1 MSAAAENVAKKVG
14 DSRPLEL
21 LARAGLTAY
30 GIIHIL
36 VGWLAMLMAW
46 GGSTAESSDLSG
58 ALRTMA
64 KQPFGKIMLGL
75 VGGSLVALALWQVSE
90 SIWGFRNR
98 EGAKL
103 KQAASW
109 TKAVIYA
116 ALGISAAR
124 FALGSGT
131 SSSEQQQQEATKGL
145 LTLPAG
151 RAMVVSAGIIIIG
164 VGVSHLIKGAK
175 KSFLTEIVTST
186 MSPIVRQG
194 ATRLGQIGY
203 IAKGVAVSAVGGLL
217 TYTTV
222 TFDPQRQGLD
232 GALLTILSQPAGK
245 FLLTALALGFVSF
258 GLFALL
264 QSRYRRM

>member
-1 MSAAAENVAKKVG
+1 MPAAAENVAKKVG

-90 SIWGFRNR
+90 SIWGYRNR

-109 TKAVIYA
+109 AKAVIYA

-131 SSSEQQQQEATKGL
+131 SSSEQQQEATTGL

-151 RAMVVSAGIIIIG
+151 RAMVVLAGMIIIG
-164 VGVSHLIKGAK
+164 VGVSHLIKGVK

-186 MSPIVRQG
+186 MSPVVRQS

-203 IAKGVAVSAVGGLL
+203 IAKGVAISAVGGLL

-232 GALLTILSQPAGK
+232 GALLTILSQPSGK

>member
-75 VGGSLVALALWQVSE
+75 VAGGLAALALWQVSE
-90 SIWGFRNR
+90 SIWGYRNR
-98 EGAKL
+98 GGAKL
-103 KQAASW
+103 KQVASW

-131 SSSEQQQQEATKGL
+131 SSSEQQQEATTGL

-151 RAMVVSAGIIIIG
+151 RAMIVLAGMIIIG
-164 VGVSHLIKGAK
+164 VGVSHLIKGVK

-186 MSPIVRQG
+186 MSPVVRQG
-194 ATRLGQIGY
+194 ATRLGQVGY

-232 GALLTILSQPAGK
+232 GALLTILSQPSGK
-245 FLLTALALGFVSF
+245 FLLTALALGFVAF
-258 GLFALL
+258 GLFAML